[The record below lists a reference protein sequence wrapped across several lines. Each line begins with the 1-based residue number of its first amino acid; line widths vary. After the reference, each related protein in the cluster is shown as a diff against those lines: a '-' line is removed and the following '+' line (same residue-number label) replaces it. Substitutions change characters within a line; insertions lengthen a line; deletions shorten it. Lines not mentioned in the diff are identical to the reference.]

1 MSPKRKPLPDQIL
14 TTDDDGIPN
23 GVLDFDTVNRAATRL
38 AFELAAVCDDEAA
51 MDRVTR
57 QYVDTLGGV
66 TYRYAAALALKGLV
80 VMVLRDAVE
89 VVEHV
94 APQLGLRRHLRDGA
108 VRARENFPI
117 GVEAEGCG

>member
-1 MSPKRKPLPDQIL
+1 MSPKRKSLPEQIV

-38 AFELAAVCDDEAA
+38 AFELAAVCDDEPA

-57 QYVDTLGGV
+57 QYVDLLGGV

-94 APQLGLRRHLRDGA
+94 APELQLRQHLRDGA
-108 VRARENFPI
+108 VRARENFPL
-117 GVEAEGCG
+117 G